1 MSTIRI
7 PTPEEL
13 RRLRLKARLTQREL
27 AKRAG
32 VSQSLIARLERGQV
46 NVRLSTLQRI
56 LEVLLKAISEKETV
70 AQCMKSP
77 VVTVSENDT
86 LEKAIDLMDKHGISQ
101 LPVLDKSGKV
111 IGTVYESTLL
121 KAVIK
126 HGKQVLSEP
135 VKKYLEEPLPQVPP
149 NTPIHAIEELLLVY
163 PAVLVVDSGK
173 LVGIVTKIDVLR
185 WYATVKSMS
194 RNTPGS
200 TPQES

>member
-13 RRLRLKARLTQREL
+13 RRLRLRAKLTQREL

-56 LEVLLKAISEKETV
+56 LEVLLEAISERETV
-70 AQCMKSP
+70 TQCMKSP
-77 VVTVSENDT
+77 IIVVNENDT
-86 LEKAIDLMDKHGISQ
+86 LEKAINLMDKHGISQ
-101 LPVLDKSGKV
+101 LPVLDKDHKV

-121 KAVIK
+121 KAVIT
-126 HGKQVLSEP
+126 HGKQVLSKP
-135 VKKYLEEPLPQVPP
+135 VREYMEEPLPQVPP

-163 PAVLVVDSGK
+163 PAVLIVDGRK
-173 LVGIVTKIDVLR
+173 PIGIVTKIDVLR
-185 WYATVKSMS
+185 WYATVKGMS
-194 RNTPGS
+194 QKPVGS

>member
-13 RRLRLKARLTQREL
+13 RRLRLRAKLTQREL

-32 VSQSLIARLERGQV
+32 VSQSLIARLEHGQV

-56 LEVLLKAISEKETV
+56 LEVLLEAISERETV
-70 AQCMKSP
+70 TQCMKSP
-77 VVTVSENDT
+77 IIVVNENDT
-86 LEKAIDLMDKHGISQ
+86 LEKAINLMDKHGISQ
-101 LPVLDKSGKV
+101 LPVLDKDHKV

-121 KAVIK
+121 KAVIT
-126 HGKQVLSEP
+126 HGKQVLSKP
-135 VKKYLEEPLPQVPP
+135 VREYMEEPLPQVPP

-163 PAVLVVDSGK
+163 PAVLVVDGRK
-173 LVGIVTKIDVLR
+173 PIGIVTKIDVLR
-185 WYATVKSMS
+185 WYATVKGMS
-194 RNTPGS
+194 QKSVGS

>member
-13 RRLRLKARLTQREL
+13 RRLRLRAKLTQREL

-32 VSQSLIARLERGQV
+32 VSQSLIARLEHGQV

-56 LEVLLKAISEKETV
+56 LEVLLEAISERETV
-70 AQCMKSP
+70 TQCMKSP
-77 VVTVSENDT
+77 IIVVNENDT
-86 LEKAIDLMDKHGISQ
+86 LEKAINLMDKHGISQ
-101 LPVLDKSGKV
+101 LPVLDKDHKV

-121 KAVIK
+121 KAVIT
-126 HGKQVLSEP
+126 HGKQVLSKP
-135 VKKYLEEPLPQVPP
+135 VKEYMEEPLPQVPP

-163 PAVLVVDSGK
+163 PAVLVVDGRK
-173 LVGIVTKIDVLR
+173 PIGIVTKIDVLR
-185 WYATVKSMS
+185 WYATVKGMS
-194 RNTPGS
+194 QKSVGS

>member
-13 RRLRLKARLTQREL
+13 RRLRLRAKLTQREL
-27 AKRAG
+27 AIRAG

-56 LEVLLKAISEKETV
+56 LEVLLEAISERETV
-70 AQCMKSP
+70 TQCMKSP
-77 VVTVSENDT
+77 IIVVNANDT
-86 LEKAIDLMDKHGISQ
+86 LEKAINLMDKHGISQ
-101 LPVLDKSGKV
+101 LPVLDKDHKV

-121 KAVIK
+121 KAVIT
-126 HGKQVLSEP
+126 HGKQVLSKP
-135 VKKYLEEPLPQVPP
+135 VKEYMEEPLPQVPP

-163 PAVLVVDSGK
+163 PAVLVVDGRK
-173 LVGIVTKIDVLR
+173 PIGIVTKIDVLR
-185 WYATVKSMS
+185 WYATVKGMS
-194 RNTPGS
+194 QKPVGS